1 MVDFKPSTILHEGRP
16 HVTGMTSVVPSRHEG
31 DQFLAPQAVASPV
44 RKGLAGSA
52 EEYPYCSRYLKKQKK
67 AAAAK
72 AGS

>member
-31 DQFLAPQAVASPV
+31 DQFLAPQAVAQSGQERP
-44 RKGLAGSA
+44 G
-52 EEYPYCSRYLKKQKK
+52 SRYLKKQKK